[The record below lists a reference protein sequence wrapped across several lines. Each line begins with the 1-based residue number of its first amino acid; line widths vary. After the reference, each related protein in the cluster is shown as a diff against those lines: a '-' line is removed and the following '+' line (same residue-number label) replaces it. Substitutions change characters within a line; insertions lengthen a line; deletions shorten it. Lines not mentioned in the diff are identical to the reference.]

1 MKYKIEVNGK
11 GGESFLFKLTG
22 DKHDYLSDNG
32 VEDGSMSYDDICQV
46 LEVES
51 FMDTDDLVTGIY
63 TNDDCIWIKV
73 TDESGLVVWESPDDF
88 YFEQTEDHYQYNDDN
103 YLLIDDYQKGNF
115 FNYVLETD
123 EFDPTLLCAKIVE
136 LLDGKSELITDI
148 KYDGNEM
155 EKEYGDTIS
164 KGFTYILSYLA

>member
-1 MKYKIEVNGK
+1 M
-11 GGESFLFKLTG
+11 
-22 DKHDYLSDNG
+22 
-32 VEDGSMSYDDICQV
+32 
-46 LEVES
+46 
-51 FMDTDDLVTGIY
+51 
-63 TNDDCIWIKV
+63 
-73 TDESGLVVWESPDDF
+73 
-88 YFEQTEDHYQYNDDN
+88 
-103 YLLIDDYQKGNF
+103 IDDYQKGNF